1 MDENNN
7 LITILKGRFKAIE
20 TNTYGLFLIFFDDEK
35 KEIENLIA
43 IASHYS
49 SLFDIDPHLPWY
61 SFEENIINTKWKG
74 DIALN
79 ITIDLQ
85 NYLESSLDRDRGYE
99 LLMLIKNNDQTK
111 IESLLQ
117 AILMKPLSDRN
128 ILIETASET
137 VTKSAMNNVRSER
150 NRAKSDTSVNS
161 ESVENKIK
169 YGTILDVD
177 LLLAP
182 VSGIPI
188 YELKKGDKIMVK
200 IINNSPKA
208 KYYIDKLGLV
218 VENSIIPIPGEV
230 IDINKNENGYNI
242 IVKLRKGLY
251 GKAIETEQVKLKRY
265 DTLFKAETDNEQEL
279 QIIGETEIKSGFP
292 LFIMIIGGLMFIILL
307 IFIIMWFYNFL

>member
-1 MDENNN
+1 
-7 LITILKGRFKAIE
+7 
-20 TNTYGLFLIFFDDEK
+20 
-35 KEIENLIA
+35 
-43 IASHYS
+43 
-49 SLFDIDPHLPWY
+49 
-61 SFEENIINTKWKG
+61 
-74 DIALN
+74 
-79 ITIDLQ
+79 
-85 NYLESSLDRDRGYE
+85 
-99 LLMLIKNNDQTK
+99 MLIKNNDQTK

-150 NRAKSDTSVNS
+150 NRAKSDTAVNS

-169 YGTILDVD
+169 YGTILDVV